1 MTTSPVLDPEVET
14 EVEKETAKLS
24 EPKPPGPL
32 RPKRRTLLEEIFE
45 GHEDFLGYTPD

>member
-14 EVEKETAKLS
+14 EVEEETPKIS
-24 EPKPPGPL
+24 ELKPPTPF
-32 RPKRRTLLEEIFE
+32 RQKPRTLLEEIFE

>member
-1 MTTSPVLDPEVET
+1 MTTSPVLDREVET
-14 EVEKETAKLS
+14 EVEKETAKIS

>member
-14 EVEKETAKLS
+14 EVEEETTKIS
-24 EPKPPGPL
+24 EPKLPTPFRQKP
-32 RPKRRTLLEEIFE
+32 RTLLEEIFE